1 MQNERRNTGV
11 VSRAAAAVLL
21 VSCLVVGIVIGAR
34 GSSSSGNLRAQQY
47 SAASVGSAPSAA
59 VGSEDKPAGNLV
71 LPKPLKHTGDEQL
84 AGDIDVGSPA
94 GAWGPDDEEK
104 DDWVNLFGMDGA
116 RTREGGASPAA
127 NLPRFNDLMVE
138 DGMSFSFSYD
148 YDGAWFH

>member
-1 MQNERRNTGV
+1 MQNERRDAGV

-34 GSSSSGNLRAQQY
+34 GSSSSYNLRTQQY

-59 VGSEDKPAGNLV
+59 GSDDKPAGNLV
-71 LPKPLKHTGDEQL
+71 LPKPLKHTGDKKL
-84 AGDIDVGSPA
+84 AGDFDVGSPA

-127 NLPRFNDLMVE
+127 NLPRLNNLMIE
-138 DGMSFSFSYD
+138 DMSFSFSYD
-148 YDGAWFH
+148 Y

>member
-59 VGSEDKPAGNLV
+59 GSEDKPAGNLV

-116 RTREGGASPAA
+116 RTREGGASPAG
-127 NLPRFNDLMVE
+127 NLPRFIDLMVE

>member
-1 MQNERRNTGV
+1 MQTERSNA

-34 GSSSSGNLRAQQY
+34 GSSSSGNNLRAHQY
-47 SAASVGSAPSAA
+47 SAASVGSTPSQDKA
-59 VGSEDKPAGNLV
+59 GSLV
-71 LPKPLKHTGDEQL
+71 PLKPLKHSGDEHL

-116 RTREGGASPAA
+116 RIRKGSPVA
-127 NLPRFNDLMVE
+127 NLPSFNDLMVE
-138 DGMSFSFSYD
+138 DTGSMSFSFSYD
-148 YDGAWFH
+148 YSDEDAWFH